1 MGRASS
7 EDRRIVSAETDSFLG
22 GFFGAGNDL
31 SVENLVAANPVLA
44 EWLERRIAALRA
56 LPLSPT
62 LLPRRRGDALTWY
75 GLARSVRERR
85 ELVQVLQSFVG
96 PTYATLRVD
105 RPLNPEDSID
115 VAVRAFAEQ
124 SFTIDVLG
132 GEQAEVRR
140 ALDLFFELDAIRPR
154 RRISVSRPLG
164 RLLREF
170 EMAVLAGA
178 GELSSELLAEIEASG
193 QLSAQNIVFLRIRR
207 LSGLRLNS
215 QVLELPELATI
226 LAIRRPARVTA
237 ALFDALYST
246 ELARFEVES
255 NAPGALNHFAEI
267 VLPRYPALFRSRQ
280 GLRTAAAIK
289 AYALYTATAHPEDRS
304 LLAQLSESTDLDA
317 EERSYL
323 QRIANLVAP
332 VEELTASFAAAA
344 EAARAGRFDA
354 ALALARDVPPT
365 FDRAE
370 LLVRCAIEID
380 SLDAM
385 RLARSAV
392 DALEETDR
400 QRIISSRLYSDPWN
414 RIERTLSGVIEPTPT
429 NWREWFE
436 RASSPAPF
444 DIGLE
449 LAERSVVEWTSA
461 ALTSADGRAI
471 SQLLNRVSEQTSLRR
486 IKDALPHFLQF
497 IERLAEPA
505 RHRSLL
511 DDLSTLL
518 LIDDDP
524 SVADVAVAVTL
535 IGTILELG
543 APAERRRELVDDFI
557 ALHARVN
564 SAAHLD
570 AALDL
575 FDIVLTF
582 AAADTSPREA
592 AFAMLLNA
600 LQRWRRRVRP
610 DQWLIALDLAAEAGA
625 DEAVSQLVPADEADA
640 NVDGGSQRDALRGKT
655 VAIYT
660 LTEPAAIRARDFLLR
675 NFDGVNVILSSA
687 HVASDQLG
695 SLARS
700 ADVFVIATRSAKH
713 PATTFIEVQ
722 RPPEKPPAYAAG
734 KGSASLIRAVL
745 GVLP

>member
-1 MGRASS
+1 MGRASP
-7 EDRRIVSAETDSFLG
+7 EDRLVVSAETESFLSA
-22 GFFGAGNDL
+22 FFGAGNDL
-31 SVENLVAANPVLA
+31 SVEDLVASNPVLA
-44 EWLERRIAALRA
+44 EWLKRRIAVLRSS
-56 LPLSPT
+56 PLSAT
-62 LLPRRRGDALTWY
+62 LLPRRRGDKLTWY
-75 GLARSVRERR
+75 ALARSVRERR
-85 ELVQVLQSFVG
+85 ELVQILQSFVG
-96 PTYATLRVD
+96 PTYAALGVNRL
-105 RPLNPEDSID
+105 LNPDDPVEA
-115 VAVRAFAEQ
+115 AVRTFAAQ
-124 SFTIDVLG
+124 SFTIDVLDG
-132 GEQAEVRR
+132 QQAEVRR

-154 RRISVSRPLG
+154 RQVSVSRPLG

-170 EMAVLAGA
+170 EMAVLAGVA
-178 GELSSELLAEIEASG
+178 ELSSELLAEIEASG
-193 QLSAQNIVFLRIRR
+193 QLSAQNIVFLRIQR
-207 LSGLRLNS
+207 LSGLRLTS
-215 QVLELPELATI
+215 EVLKLPELATI

-246 ELARFEVES
+246 ELASFEVES
-255 NAPGALNHFAEI
+255 NAPGALNHFTEI

-280 GLRTAAAIK
+280 GLRTASAIK

-317 EERSYL
+317 EERAYL
-323 QRIANLVAP
+323 HRITNLVAP
-332 VEELTASFAAAA
+332 VEDRRASLSTAA

-354 ALALARDVPPT
+354 ALALARDLPPT
-365 FDRAE
+365 IDRAE

-392 DALEETDR
+392 DALEEADR
-400 QRIISSRLYSDPWN
+400 QHITNSRLYSDPWD
-414 RIERTLSGVIEPTPT
+414 RIDRNLSGAIDPTPT

-449 LAERSVVEWTSA
+449 LAERSVVEWSSE

-471 SQLLNRVSEQTSLRR
+471 SQLLNQASEQTLRR

-497 IERLAEPA
+497 IERVAEPA
-505 RHRSLL
+505 QHRSLL

-524 SVADVAVAVTL
+524 SVADAAVAVTL

-543 APAERRRELVDDFI
+543 APTERRRELVDDFI
-557 ALHARVN
+557 ALHARVD
-564 SAAHLD
+564 SAAHLN

-582 AAADTSPREA
+582 AAADAVPREA

-610 DQWLIALDLAAEAGA
+610 DQWLIAQDLAAEAGA
-625 DEAVSQLVPADEADA
+625 AEAVSQLVPADEADA
-640 NVDGGSQRDALRGKT
+640 DVGGSSPREALRGKT

-660 LTEPAAIRARDFLLR
+660 LTEPAAVRARDFLLR

-687 HVASDQLG
+687 HVANDQLG

-713 PATTFIEVQ
+713 AATTFIEAQ
-722 RPPEKPPAYAAG
+722 RPPGRPPAYAGG

-745 GVLP
+745 GVLA